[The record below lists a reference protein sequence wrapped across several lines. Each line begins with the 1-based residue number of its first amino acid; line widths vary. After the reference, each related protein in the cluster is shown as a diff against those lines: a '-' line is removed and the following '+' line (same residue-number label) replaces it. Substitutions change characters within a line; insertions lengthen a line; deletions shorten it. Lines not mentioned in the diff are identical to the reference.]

1 MSHQMF
7 ISEANGIYLSF
18 YSFLSGG
25 AGYWLLPAGFLE
37 LWRPGVTLQLRW
49 SDFCLWGPLSLWTTG
64 STEHGPQGS
73 RLSGFVAPR
82 HVESSQTRDRTHA
95 SCKGRQSPNH
105 GTTRE
110 VQKTFSSDLG
120 EAPAGRWQGMTAITS
135 PGKPKALHLSHRG

>member
-1 MSHQMF
+1 MF

-82 HVESSQTRDRTHA
+82 HVESSQTRDQTHVPYT
-95 SCKGRQSPNH
+95 GR
-105 GTTRE
+105 R
-110 VQKTFSSDLG
+110 V
-120 EAPAGRWQGMTAITS
+120 
-135 PGKPKALHLSHRG
+135 LHLGTRVESVNDLSELPRLTLRCLSTSVTRVWVSFCPLAC